1 MNYLRRRLSD
11 SNFMANLP
19 NGYMTDLQ
27 RPQPPPPPPSATS
40 PSPGTGGFFS
50 SLSNAVK
57 QTTAAA
63 AATFSEQVGGVSG
76 SATSSGRSKVLLVVD
91 EPGTDW
97 AKYFKGKKL
106 HGELDIKVEQAEFC
120 DLNLVAHA
128 NGNFSVDMEVMRNG
142 IKVVRT
148 LKPDFVLIRQHAY
161 SMARGGDHRG
171 IVIGLQYAGV
181 PSVNTLH
188 SVYNFCDKP
197 WVFAQM
203 VRLHRKLGPE
213 EFPLIDQTFY
223 PNHKEM
229 VIFNHLFR
237 VNVTT
242 KRDIDCIWANVFS

>member
-1 MNYLRRRLSD
+1 
-11 SNFMANLP
+11 
-19 NGYMTDLQ
+19 
-27 RPQPPPPPPSATS
+27 
-40 PSPGTGGFFS
+40 
-50 SLSNAVK
+50 
-57 QTTAAA
+57 
-63 AATFSEQVGGVSG
+63 
-76 SATSSGRSKVLLVVD
+76 
-91 EPGTDW
+91 

-128 NGNFSVDMEVMRNG
+128 NGNFSVDMEVIRNG
-142 IKVVRT
+142 IKVVRS

-203 VRLHRKLGPE
+203 VRLQRKLGPE
-213 EFPLIDQTFY
+213 EFPLIDQTYY

-229 VIFNHLFR
+229 QMFSHAPSNERLHLVEAEVKYSYVANNACKKHFLSLKGDKINFLFKVKTNPDNYFNQCNR
-237 VNVTT
+237 
-242 KRDIDCIWANVFS
+242 